1 MPDLV
6 ATRTLVKSPP
16 ELWAELSEA
25 EGLGRH
31 LGEFGEIKV
40 NRLEPEAAIVWEA
53 HQVCGTVEIEA
64 TGWGTKVVLT
74 ADLPATHGEKA
85 VLEPE
90 PDSPRAAE
98 ASPRRPGGFFSRWL
112 FRKRRRD
119 EPSPREPVDAEQ
131 VREATELPQRD
142 SPIDEKQARIVLE
155 DALDTLGSAH
165 HRPFSRG

>member
-25 EGLGRH
+25 EGLARH

-40 NRLEPEAAIVWEA
+40 NRLEPEAAIAWEA
-53 HQVCGTVEIEA
+53 AQVCGTIEIEA
-64 TGWGTKVVLT
+64 TGWGTRVVLT
-74 ADLPATHGEKA
+74 ADLPATHGENA

-112 FRKRRRD
+112 FRKPRD
-119 EPSPREPVDAEQ
+119 EPSLREPVEAEQ
-131 VREATELPQRD
+131 APEPTALPPPNT
-142 SPIDEKQARIVLE
+142 PIDEKHARIVLE
-155 DALDTLGSAH
+155 DALGTLGSAH